1 MYPGSRRRRSSRAT
15 NDGRVVA
22 GAVVVGGSSG
32 IGRACAELLVE
43 RGWTVVVLDLRAPEV
58 ALAGVEAVLE
68 VDVRDTDA
76 VEDALTDAEARIG
89 PFTGAVHA
97 AGTARVTPLL
107 ELTRKEWDLV
117 VGVNLTGAWNVLSAV
132 ARRFVAYGG
141 GAFVALS
148 SVDAQRPVAGL
159 AHYCASKAGLESL
172 VRVAALELG
181 GAGIRVNAVAPGV
194 VETPLMDPVLAEPE
208 VLAAFLEHIPL
219 GRVAEPLEIASV
231 VAFLLSNDARYVTG
245 HTLIADGGMALREHA
260 QLPLSR
266 NHVG

>member
-1 MYPGSRRRRSSRAT
+1 
-15 NDGRVVA
+15 
-22 GAVVVGGSSG
+22 
-32 IGRACAELLVE
+32 LVE
-43 RGWTVVVLDLRAPEV
+43 RGWSVVVLDLRAPDV
-58 ALAGVEAVLE
+58 PLAGVDGVIE

-76 VEDALTDAEARIG
+76 VEDAVADAEARIG
-89 PFTGAVHA
+89 VLTGAVHA

-132 ARRFVAYGG
+132 ARRFVANRGG
-141 GAFVALS
+141 TFVALS

-194 VETPLMDPVLAEPE
+194 VETPLMDQVLSEPE
-208 VLAAFLEHIPL
+208 VLAEFLEHIPL

-231 VAFLLSNDARYVTG
+231 VAFLLSEDARYVTG
-245 HTLIADGGMALREHA
+245 QTLIADGGMALREHA
-260 QLPLSR
+260 QLPVSR
-266 NHVG
+266 NHVR

>member
-1 MYPGSRRRRSSRAT
+1 
-15 NDGRVVA
+15 VA

-43 RGWTVVVLDLRAPEV
+43 RGWNVVVLDLHAPDV
-58 ALAGVEAVLE
+58 ALAGVEAVIE

-89 PFTGAVHA
+89 AFTGAVHA

-132 ARRFVAYGG
+132 ARRFVANGG
-141 GAFVALS
+141 GGTFVALS

-172 VRVAALELG
+172 VRVAALELA
-181 GAGIRVNAVAPGV
+181 GAGVRVNAVAPGV
-194 VETPLMDPVLAEPE
+194 VETPLMDAVLAEPE
-208 VLAAFLEHIPL
+208 VLAEFLEHIPL

-231 VAFLLSNDARYVTG
+231 VAFLLSDDARYVTG
-245 HTLIADGGMALREHA
+245 QTLIADGGMALREHA
-260 QLPLSR
+260 QLPMSR
-266 NHVG
+266 NHAR

>member
-1 MYPGSRRRRSSRAT
+1 
-15 NDGRVVA
+15 VA
-22 GAVVVGGSSG
+22 GAVVIGGGSG
-32 IGRACAELLVE
+32 IGRACAELLAE
-43 RGWTVVVLDLRAPEV
+43 RGRRVAVLDLRVPEIEI
-58 ALAGVEAVLE
+58 AGVETVVE

-76 VEDALTDAEARIG
+76 VEDALAEAEAQIG
-89 PFTGAVHA
+89 ALDAAVHA

-107 ELTRKEWDLV
+107 EITRKEWDLV
-117 VGVNLTGAWNVLSAV
+117 VGVNLTGAWNVLSAA
-132 ARRFVAYGG
+132 ARRFADHGG

-148 SVDAQRPVAGL
+148 SVDAERPVAGL

-194 VETPLMDPVLAEPE
+194 VQTPMMDPVLAEPAVRE
-208 VLAAFLEHIPL
+208 EFLEHIPL

-231 VAFLLSNDARYVTG
+231 VAFLLSDDARYVTG
-245 HTLIADGGMALREHA
+245 QTVIVDGGMALREHA
-260 QLPLSR
+260 RLPFSR

>member
-1 MYPGSRRRRSSRAT
+1 
-15 NDGRVVA
+15 VA

-32 IGRACAELLVE
+32 IGRACAELLAE
-43 RGWTVVVLDLRAPEV
+43 RGWNVVVLDLHAPEV
-58 ALAGVEAVLE
+58 ALAGVETVIE

-76 VEDALTDAEARIG
+76 VEDALTDAESRIG
-89 PFTGAVHA
+89 AFTGAVHA

-132 ARRFVAYGG
+132 ARRFVAHGG

-194 VETPLMDPVLAEPE
+194 VETPMMDPVLSEPE
-208 VLAAFLEHIPL
+208 VLAEFLEHIPL

-231 VAFLLSNDARYVTG
+231 VAFLLSDDARYVTG
-245 HTLIADGGMALREHA
+245 QTLIADGGMALREHA
-260 QLPLSR
+260 RLPVSR
-266 NHVG
+266 NHVRLES

>member
-1 MYPGSRRRRSSRAT
+1 
-15 NDGRVVA
+15 VA

-43 RGWTVVVLDLRAPEV
+43 RGWSVVVLDLRAPEV
-58 ALAGVEAVLE
+58 ALAGVEAVIE

-89 PFTGAVHA
+89 AFTGAVHA

-132 ARRFVAYGG
+132 ARRLVANGG
-141 GAFVALS
+141 GGTFVALS

-172 VRVAALELG
+172 VRVAALELAS
-181 GAGIRVNAVAPGV
+181 AGVRVNAVAPGV
-194 VETPLMDPVLAEPE
+194 VETPLMDAVLAEPE
-208 VLAAFLEHIPL
+208 VLAEFLEHIPL

-231 VAFLLSNDARYVTG
+231 VAFLLSDDARYVTG
-245 HTLIADGGMALREHA
+245 QTLIADGGMALREHA
-260 QLPLSR
+260 QLPMSR
-266 NHVG
+266 NHAR